1 MIDLRR
7 TTALYATIA
16 AVAGLAGAFA
26 SAGWTHD
33 FVVLP
38 IDDLI
43 VELTPAT
50 IVNYMIQN
58 VGEEAHYLHQ
68 TGAIA
73 IAFGTF
79 AAAAVAG
86 LTVSRWTDR
95 GLVGG
100 AVSLVLVTG
109 LSLFATGAAV
119 PAVTAGVAAGTVV
132 AVGAI
137 DVRSPE
143 RTDRPVWSRR
153 TAIGSIAGVISFSGI
168 ALIVGGLI
176 TDREIDV
183 DEPLADERGR
193 VASLLETADESAL
206 DSPHIDPPVSE
217 IGDFY
222 TVDITSAPPVIDRA
236 AWTFTIR
243 GAVEE
248 SITIDYNELR
258 EAERVD
264 RFMALR
270 CIGEDLND
278 TLLDT
283 AVWSGTPIRSLLER
297 AGPEGEYVEL
307 HSADGYESTFS
318 IDHLW
323 DGLLVYGMNGQL
335 LPREHGHPV
344 RVLMPD
350 TWGKLNNKWITEI
363 VIRVDPS
370 EGYWEERGW
379 SSEAPITAVAKL
391 WTVEHLEA
399 GAMEIGGHAYAGSR
413 GVDRVEVS
421 TDGGDTWDEAE
432 LADPLPDDDVTRQ
445 WRYRYEATEPH
456 EVVVRTVDGEGA
468 VQPSTESGSFPDGP
482 SGWVRREI
490 DPR

>member
-1 MIDLRR
+1 MVEPRR
-7 TTALYATIA
+7 TIALYATVA
-16 AVAGLAGAFA
+16 AAAGLAGAFA

-43 VELTPAT
+43 VDLTPAT

-58 VGEEAHYLHQ
+58 VGEEAHYFHQ
-68 TGAIA
+68 VGALA
-73 IAFGTF
+73 LAFATF

-86 LTVSRWTDR
+86 LLVARWADR

-100 AVSLVLVTG
+100 TVSLVLVTG
-109 LSLFATGAAV
+109 LSLFATGAVV
-119 PAVTAGVAAGTVV
+119 PSVTAGLAAGTVV

-137 DVRSPE
+137 DVRSPA
-143 RTDRPVWSRR
+143 RTDRPMWSRR
-153 TAIGSIAGVISFSGI
+153 TAIGSIAGAISFSGV

-176 TDREIDV
+176 TDRESAV
-183 DEPLADERGR
+183 DEPLPDEAGR
-193 VASLLETADESAL
+193 VEALLEEADESAL
-206 DSPHIDPPVSE
+206 DSPYIDPPVSQ

-222 TVDITSAPPVIDRA
+222 TVDITSAPPVIDRSE
-236 AWTFTIR
+236 WSLTIR
-243 GAVEE
+243 GAVNEE
-248 SITIDYNELR
+248 LTIDYDELR

-283 AVWSGTPIRSLLER
+283 AVWTGTPIRTLLER
-297 AGPEGEYVEL
+297 AGPSGEYVEL
-307 HSADGYESTFS
+307 HSADGYVATFA

-344 RVLMPD
+344 RILMPD
-350 TWGKLNNKWITEI
+350 TWGKLNNKWLSEI

-370 EGYWEERGW
+370 EGYWDERGW

-391 WTVEHLEA
+391 WTVEHL
-399 GAMEIGGHAYAGSR
+399 
-413 GVDRVEVS
+413 
-421 TDGGDTWDEAE
+421 
-432 LADPLPDDDVTRQ
+432 
-445 WRYRYEATEPH
+445 
-456 EVVVRTVDGEGA
+456 
-468 VQPSTESGSFPDGP
+468 
-482 SGWVRREI
+482 
-490 DPR
+490 